1 MTSSVS
7 SRAQVP
13 TPEPRCRHL
22 FEPPGAACAGSPE
35 LVSCT
40 TLRTRARIG
49 LAVEQL
55 ADSGTVSPELYTTA
69 LRLLLAPDG

>member
-1 MTSSVS
+1 
-7 SRAQVP
+7 
-13 TPEPRCRHL
+13 
-22 FEPPGAACAGSPE
+22 
-35 LVSCT
+35 VSCT

-55 ADSGTVSPELYTTA
+55 ADPGTVSPELYTTA